1 MPKIVDHDAMRA
13 RILTRSFELFA
24 KKGFAAVTMRGIA
37 RESGVSTGSLYHY
50 FETKE
55 HLFRE
60 LVRLYATNDIT
71 AAVAALPDDADD
83 ATRLRTMFDFVTA
96 AESQLQHFILLVLDY
111 VRHRGEP
118 SEVVQDAMASYRNAI
133 AEQLRGLDPLF
144 GTVLLDALIGLM
156 VHRFLDPNAGDF
168 AERSAAFERI
178 LRVFE
183 PA

>member
-1 MPKIVDHDAMRA
+1 MPKIVDHEAMRE

-24 KKGFAAVTMRGIA
+24 RKGFAAVTMRGIA

-60 LVRLYATNDIT
+60 LVRLYATNDIS
-71 AAVAALPDDADD
+71 AVVATLPPEADD
-83 ATRLRTMFDFVTA
+83 ATRLRAMFAFVTA
-96 AESQLQHFILLVLDY
+96 AESQLQHFVLLVLDY

-118 SEVVQDAMASYRNAI
+118 SDVVRDAIATYRDAI
-133 AEQLRGLDPLF
+133 AEQLRDLDLAFGTLLLDVLF
-144 GTVLLDALIGLM
+144 GLL
-156 VHRFLDPNAGDF
+156 VQRFLDPDAGTPGDR
-168 AERSAAFERI
+168 AALLERVLPMFR
-178 LRVFE
+178 